1 MKRQRDIGSLPQA
14 EQFHALGSVQGL
26 SNASRRK
33 VVNLYSSQDTG
44 RRTQARPG
52 QIYRKAH
59 GALREMTLAGHP
71 KGYVNFPYF
80 SLAEI
85 LEAKVT
91 ACALFRAS
99 LSACCGEWNGGKV
112 QLIVYVDEC
121 TAGNVVAPDPTRKAC
136 MVYVT
141 ILGMSLLHLESQW
154 LTAALFRTSDMQKVQ
169 GGLAQAIQVLLESWQ
184 EEWSTGILVSL
195 DHGPQLLFVDR
206 IILLADAD
214 GLRAA
219 TGCKGAAGNVPC
231 ARCANVRSHSAILS
245 APEGCVCI
253 AEPNVSNFQ
262 LLSQARLD
270 AILEELSSERTKK
283 GLQDKE
289 TQVGWNF
296 IPLRLSCL
304 ASRSLRAVMDITS
317 VHFDPM
323 HIYWSNGM
331 IPQELGLWWSSLQD
345 NSNVKISVLQEFV
358 NMGWIAYKES
368 NSQVLRL
375 VGDKMWKRGADYRGN
390 ATQSML
396 CLCLC
401 VQFQE
406 EILRERLPRL
416 SPEFDSL
423 RALYELQVYVLRC
436 KFHNGSEELLS
447 RAQEKHQRLFQN
459 AYGQESTRP
468 KAHFSRHLPAQIS
481 RFGKLLDT
489 FTPERKH
496 RAFKTEASPNAPKIS
511 NFSKVCLLKL
521 GERELQENENV
532 DALQDRLEH
541 PTDASMQT
549 RALFGHAAVKCVQ
562 ESKVLLRGSSG
573 QRLQQGMLLQLN
585 NSTTVEMLQAV
596 KADETLY
603 LLVEIWRPD
612 HTLRVNTNP
621 CASCWK
627 KTNEGQVLLQTKNM
641 QCEVPS
647 FFRREYRGEQ
657 AYATLLR

>member
-1 MKRQRDIGSLPQA
+1 MKRKREVGNLSA
-14 EQFHALGSVQGL
+14 SEQFHALGSVQGL
-26 SNASRRK
+26 SHASRRE
-33 VVNLYSSQDTG
+33 VVNMYSSQGQG
-44 RRTQARPG
+44 RRTQSRPQ
-52 QIYRKAH
+52 QIYRKSHA
-59 GALREMTLAGHP
+59 ALREMTLEGMN
-71 KGYVNFPYF
+71 GYVNFPYF

-99 LSACCGEWNGGKV
+99 LSACCGDWNGGKV

-154 LTAALFRTSDMQKVQ
+154 ITCAVFRTADMQKVRA
-169 GGLAQAIQVLLESWQ
+169 GLAQALQVLLEAWQ

-206 IILLADAD
+206 VILLADAD
-214 GLRAA
+214 GLKAA

-231 ARCANVRSHSAILS
+231 ARCANVRSLSSIHSAP
-245 APEGCVCI
+245 AGCVCI
-253 AEPNVSNFQ
+253 AESNVSNFQ

-270 AILEELSSERTKK
+270 TILEELSSERTKK

-289 TQVGWNF
+289 TEVGWNF
-296 IPLRLSCL
+296 VPLSRSFL
-304 ASRSLRAVMDITS
+304 ASRSLRAVMDIAC
-317 VHFDPM
+317 VHYDPM

-331 IPQELGLWWSSLQD
+331 VPQELGLWWSSLQA
-345 NSNVKISVLQEFV
+345 NSNVKISMLQDFV
-358 NMGWIAYKES
+358 KMGWTASKES
-368 NSQVLRL
+368 NSGVLRL
-375 VGDKMWKRGADYRGN
+375 VSEKMLKRDADYRGN
-390 ATQSML
+390 AMQSML

-423 RALYELQVYVLRC
+423 RALYEVQVYILRC
-436 KFHNGSEELLS
+436 KHHNGSEELLA
-447 RAQEKHQRLFQN
+447 RAQEKHQRLFQT
-459 AYGQESTRP
+459 AFGEACTRP
-468 KAHFSRHLPAQIS
+468 KAHFSRHLPEQIC
-481 RFGKLLDT
+481 RFGKMLDT

-496 RAFKTEASPNAPKIS
+496 RAFKAQASACASKLSTFN
-511 NFSKVCLLKL
+511 KVCLLKL
-521 GERELQENENV
+521 GEQELQESHNV
-532 DALQDRLEH
+532 DAMQDRLEN
-541 PTDASMQT
+541 PKDASAAT
-549 RALFGHAAVKCVQ
+549 RALFGQVAVKCVQ
-562 ESKVLLRGSSG
+562 ESKVLLRGLSG

-627 KTNEGQVLLQTKNM
+627 KTQEGQVLLKVKSM

>member
-1 MKRQRDIGSLPQA
+1 
-14 EQFHALGSVQGL
+14 
-26 SNASRRK
+26 
-33 VVNLYSSQDTG
+33 
-44 RRTQARPG
+44 
-52 QIYRKAH
+52 
-59 GALREMTLAGHP
+59 
-71 KGYVNFPYF
+71 
-80 SLAEI
+80 
-85 LEAKVT
+85 
-91 ACALFRAS
+91 
-99 LSACCGEWNGGKV
+99 
-112 QLIVYVDEC
+112 
-121 TAGNVVAPDPTRKAC
+121 
-136 MVYVT
+136 
-141 ILGMSLLHLESQW
+141 
-154 LTAALFRTSDMQKVQ
+154 
-169 GGLAQAIQVLLESWQ
+169 
-184 EEWSTGILVSL
+184 
-195 DHGPQLLFVDR
+195 
-206 IILLADAD
+206 
-214 GLRAA
+214 
-219 TGCKGAAGNVPC
+219 
-231 ARCANVRSHSAILS
+231 
-245 APEGCVCI
+245 
-253 AEPNVSNFQ
+253 
-262 LLSQARLD
+262 
-270 AILEELSSERTKK
+270 
-283 GLQDKE
+283 
-289 TQVGWNF
+289 
-296 IPLRLSCL
+296 
-304 ASRSLRAVMDITS
+304 
-317 VHFDPM
+317 
-323 HIYWSNGM
+323 
-331 IPQELGLWWSSLQD
+331 
-345 NSNVKISVLQEFV
+345 
-358 NMGWIAYKES
+358 MGWIAYKES

-375 VGDKMWKRGADYRGN
+375 VGDKMWKRGTDYRGN

-496 RAFKTEASPNAPKIS
+496 RAFKTEASPNATKIS

-596 KADETLY
+596 KADETLC
-603 LLVEIWRPD
+603 ISSKKFGDR
-612 HTLRVNTNP
+612 TTP
-621 CASCWK
+621 C
-627 KTNEGQVLLQTKNM
+627 V
-641 QCEVPS
+641 
-647 FFRREYRGEQ
+647 
-657 AYATLLR
+657 

>member
-44 RRTQARPG
+44 RRTQSRPG

-59 GALREMTLAGHP
+59 GALREMTLTGT

-136 MVYVT
+136 MVYLT

-154 LTAALFRTSDMQKVQ
+154 LTAALLRASDMQKVQ

-219 TGCKGAAGNVPC
+219 TGCRGAAGNVLC

-253 AEPNVSNFQ
+253 TESNVSNFQ

-331 IPQELGLWWSSLQD
+331 IPQELGLRWSSLQD

-375 VGDKMWKRGADYRGN
+375 VGDKMFKRGADYRGN

-416 SPEFDSL
+416 SPQSSIPCERSMNCKHMFSASFTTGQKSYCQEHKRSINVCSRTPTGKKARGQRHTLVVTFRRRSADSGNCSTLL
-423 RALYELQVYVLRC
+423 RRI
-436 KFHNGSEELLS
+436 GSIEHS
-447 RAQEKHQRLFQN
+447 R
-459 AYGQESTRP
+459 
-468 KAHFSRHLPAQIS
+468 
-481 RFGKLLDT
+481 
-489 FTPERKH
+489 RKH
-496 RAFKTEASPNAPKIS
+496 
-511 NFSKVCLLKL
+511 LLLPRKFPTSAKSACWNL
-521 GERELQENENV
+521 ENENSKKMKV
-532 DALQDRLEH
+532 
-541 PTDASMQT
+541 SM
-549 RALFGHAAVKCVQ
+549 
-562 ESKVLLRGSSG
+562 
-573 QRLQQGMLLQLN
+573 
-585 NSTTVEMLQAV
+585 
-596 KADETLY
+596 
-603 LLVEIWRPD
+603 
-612 HTLRVNTNP
+612 P
-621 CASCWK
+621 C
-627 KTNEGQVLLQTKNM
+627 KT
-641 QCEVPS
+641 
-647 FFRREYRGEQ
+647 
-657 AYATLLR
+657 A